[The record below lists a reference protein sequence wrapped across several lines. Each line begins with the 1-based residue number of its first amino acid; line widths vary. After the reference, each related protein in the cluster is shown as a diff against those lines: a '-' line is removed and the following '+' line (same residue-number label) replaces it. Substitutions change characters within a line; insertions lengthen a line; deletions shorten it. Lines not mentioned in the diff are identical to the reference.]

1 MRNYVAIT
9 RQEVDRLLQLTEEQ
23 LQGLEE
29 EEFLR
34 ELETTLNGMFTIDE
48 KFRDIKKVWSTM
60 QSARLTQR
68 MAEFEG
74 KIAELG
80 DIVMQQ
86 VETKPRLNYGALLK
100 LLLETRP
107 ELEELIEELKP
118 LAMGAPGTQLQKH
131 PRHKEPAAWKKK
143 PHEPLRGRDSA
154 VPQPRQDPRVMEQF
168 VERGIAV
175 LDSLIAM
182 WRGL

>member
-9 RQEVDRLLQLTEEQ
+9 RQELDRLMQLTEEQ
-23 LQGLEE
+23 LKGLEE

-34 ELETTLNGMFTIDE
+34 ELEITLDGLFTIDQ
-48 KFRDIKKVWSTM
+48 KHKDIKKVWGVM
-60 QSARLTQR
+60 QKARLTQR

-86 VETKPRLNYGALLK
+86 VSTKPRLNYSMLLK
-100 LLLETRP
+100 LLLDTRP

-118 LAMGAPGTQLQKH
+118 LATGKPGTQLQKH

-143 PHEPLRGRDSA
+143 EHEPLRGRESA
-154 VPQPRQDPRVMEQF
+154 VPQRRQDPRELERVI
-168 VERGIAV
+168 ERGIAV
-175 LDSLIAM
+175 LDSLIDM